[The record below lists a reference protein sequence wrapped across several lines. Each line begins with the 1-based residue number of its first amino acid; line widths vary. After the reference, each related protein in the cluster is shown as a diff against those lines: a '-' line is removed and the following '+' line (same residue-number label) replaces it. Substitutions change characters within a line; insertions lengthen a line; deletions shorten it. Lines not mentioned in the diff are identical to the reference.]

1 MMRLS
6 KFKWVLLVLA
16 LHLAAVVYFMVAL
29 PAGARV
35 PMHWNIE
42 NQIDGWAGKTTGL
55 LVGIGTNVLLFL
67 LIYLMPW
74 YSPWYRKYQER
85 NEAVLPALL
94 TVLVA
99 FFALISVYSLVIA
112 KWGEIPGVNMIL
124 VLIGFLFIFMG
135 NLLPKVPKNF
145 FVGIRTPWTLTS
157 DKIWQK
163 THRLGGICF
172 VISGLIMIAK
182 GFLLKGN
189 QPFQVVTAVLAFAIL
204 LYPILYSFILYRK
217 FGRD

>member
-1 MMRLS
+1 
-6 KFKWVLLVLA
+6 
-16 LHLAAVVYFMVAL
+16 
-29 PAGARV
+29 
-35 PMHWNIE
+35 MHWNIE

-217 FGRD
+217 FGRDK